1 MTTRHDVE
9 AVAGG
14 GALDSGGSPHN
25 HAPGG
30 NGCVAPDTIDARKVE
45 AVDALLPQTQCR
57 RCGYVAC
64 RPYAEAMVHGEADI
78 NRCPPGGE
86 TTIEALARTLG
97 RPVLALDPACGTAG
111 PRETARIDE
120 SLCIG
125 CVVCIR
131 ACPVDAIIGARKWMH
146 AVLESECTGCGLCV
160 EPCPMDCIAM
170 VPARVGPA
178 TPEAW
183 LAGAGPARPAPL
195 RAPEQTGIV
204 DRARTAPPRA
214 LSASRCR
221 RIREGAHRRA
231 APGRHRRR
239 GGPGQ
244 GASDGPRGVYVMTP
258 ARIEPRGR
266 RRDSQLVCAD
276 RIEIPNQRLP
286 RAPGPNL
293 FGKHRARVG
302 AMCEA
307 SWRSERHRSSSR
319 AAPFCR
325 EWSRYRGRRYA
336 RWSSRLRGRGAL
348 RRRETEGDGVRDGHV
363 SDGEVGT
370 ARALQGPGRR
380 LRAMN
385 AAGRRAIFERLRAGN
400 PSPTTEL
407 EYSTPFELLIAVV
420 LSAQATDVSRQQG
433 DAIAVLRRLH
443 ARGHARSG

>member
-183 LAGAGPARPAPL
+183 LAERAPLARRRFERRSKRESSIEPAP
-195 RAPEQTGIV
+195 
-204 DRARTAPPRA
+204 
-214 LSASRCR
+214 
-221 RIREGAHRRA
+221 HRRERFRRADA
-231 APGRHRRR
+231 AESGRERTVEQRR
-239 GGPGQ
+239 
-244 GASDGPRGVYVMTP
+244 
-258 ARIEPRGR
+258 
-266 RRDSQLVCAD
+266 AD
-276 RIEIPNQRLP
+276 I
-286 RAPGPNL
+286 AAAV
-293 FGKHRARVG
+293 ARVKARRMGLG
-302 AMCEA
+302 AC
-307 SWRSERHRSSSR
+307 
-319 AAPFCR
+319 
-325 EWSRYRGRRYA
+325 
-336 RWSSRLRGRGAL
+336 
-348 RRRETEGDGVRDGHV
+348 T
-363 SDGEVGT
+363 
-370 ARALQGPGRR
+370 
-380 LRAMN
+380 
-385 AAGRRAIFERLRAGN
+385 
-400 PSPTTEL
+400 
-407 EYSTPFELLIAVV
+407 
-420 LSAQATDVSRQQG
+420 
-433 DAIAVLRRLH
+433 
-443 ARGHARSG
+443 